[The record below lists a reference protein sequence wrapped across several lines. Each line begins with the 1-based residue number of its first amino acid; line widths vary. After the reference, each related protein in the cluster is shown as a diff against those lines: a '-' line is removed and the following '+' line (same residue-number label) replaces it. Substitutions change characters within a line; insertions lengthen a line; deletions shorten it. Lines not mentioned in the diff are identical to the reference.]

1 MTSDPIN
8 LGAGADPPPSGWCEE
23 PYGPKA
29 NLYWDGSEWTTWLA
43 RSNEPPARPES
54 NRRQISVRG
63 STRMQDPQLL
73 RILAGDARL
82 ASSRRS
88 RG

>member
-1 MTSDPIN
+1 MTSDPIS
-8 LGAGADPPPSGWCEE
+8 LGMDADLPPSGWCEE

-29 NLYWDGSEWTTWLA
+29 NSYWDGSEWTRGSPAATK
-43 RSNEPPARPES
+43 PPARPES

-82 ASSRRS
+82 ASTRGS